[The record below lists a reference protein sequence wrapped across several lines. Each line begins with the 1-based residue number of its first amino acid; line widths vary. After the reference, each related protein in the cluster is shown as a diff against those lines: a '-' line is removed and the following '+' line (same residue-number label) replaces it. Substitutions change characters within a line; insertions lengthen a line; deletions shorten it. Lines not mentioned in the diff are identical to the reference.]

1 MIFQSHDS
9 SSEPILE
16 ILTVAIWLLVMI
28 VSLILL
34 HKKKLTKTAS
44 IILLSIAFI
53 VPGIIFG
60 ALPNPVLPFQTMALR
75 IHMGQPFLQI
85 LLSLNIVVILLVT
98 TLLFGRIFCGY
109 ACPLGAIQE
118 LVSKLQFKSNL
129 KGRKD
134 KKILTLNAKIAL
146 YIRIGY
152 FVIFVGAGILW
163 GLAVLQYLNVFIGF
177 QIFQNPSFPLIGIP
191 AILLVIIIIS
201 SIFIYRPWCRLF
213 CPFGTVADLTSRFSL
228 FKLRRTDDCN
238 DCGLCEKICPTQEAE
253 RDSNKSECYLC
264 NRCVDICPQNA
275 IELKRK

>member
-9 SSEPILE
+9 SSEPIQE

-28 VSLILL
+28 VALVLL

-44 IILLSIAFI
+44 IILLSITFI
-53 VPGIIFG
+53 VSGIIFG
-60 ALPNPVLPFQTMALR
+60 ALPNPVFPFQNMAIG
-75 IHMGQPFLQI
+75 IHMSKPFLQI
-85 LLSLNIVVILLVT
+85 LRSLNIVTILLVT
-98 TLLFGRIFCGY
+98 TFLFGRIFCGF

-118 LVSKLQFKSNL
+118 LVSKFQFKSNL

-134 KKILTLNAKIAL
+134 KKILTLNEKIAF

-152 FVIFVGAGILW
+152 FVIFMGAGIIW
-163 GLAVLQYLNVFIGF
+163 GLAALQYLNVFIGF

-191 AILLVIIIIS
+191 AILLAIIIIS

-238 DCGLCEKICPTQEAE
+238 DCGLCEKICPTQEAA
-253 RDSNKSECYLC
+253 RDSNKSECYFC